1 MSRILHTLR
10 AVARHEYERKSF
22 CELGVV
28 TSLFDAADDAHS
40 ASVKLK
46 DSGLVL
52 PRVPVASAI
61 TGGAALPRIGDVVVV
76 LFARGDL
83 SSPLII
89 AQVYSD
95 VRRPPQFDRD
105 QLVLSWPGDADGDEA
120 KVVRVEVGASDDKRE
135 LNVVLGGDLDARVSI
150 SDGVIELTS
159 GGVSFKLE
167 HASSSDAK
175 ASLTAGGT
183 KIEVA
188 QDGDLTLE
196 SAGKLTLKARE
207 VVIEGDTKVKV
218 GGQIVEIN

>member
-10 AVARHEYERKSF
+10 AVAKHELERKSF

-28 TSLFDAADDAHS
+28 TSLFDAADDAHC
-40 ASVKLK
+40 ASVELK

-52 PRVPVASAI
+52 PRVPVASTV
-61 TGGAALPRIGDVVVV
+61 TGAAALPRLGDVVVV

-95 VRRPPQFDRD
+95 ERRPPQFDRD
-105 QLVLSWPGDADGDEA
+105 RVVLSWPGDADGDEA

-135 LNVVLGGDLDARVSI
+135 LHVVLGGDLDARLSV
-150 SDGVIELTS
+150 SDGTIELAC

-167 HASSSDAK
+167 HASGSDGK

-183 KIEVA
+183 KVELA

-196 SAGKLTLKARE
+196 SVGKLTLKARE
-207 VVIEGDTKVKV
+207 VVIEGDTKVKL
-218 GGQIVEIN
+218 GGQMVEIN